1 MAYRTVIFSFQMS
14 HSKISLDEV
23 IRFTSRTAGRDKI
36 YRTVQYASRLLAWY
50 YMKKRNVASAS
61 QPSEVFQNL
70 ESVMSLT
77 RKGKRLDH
85 F

>member
-1 MAYRTVIFSFQMS
+1 MS

-36 YRTVQYASRLLAWY
+36 YRTVQYASRFVAWY
-50 YMKKRNVASAS
+50 YINKRFAGGSV
-61 QPSEVFQNL
+61 ERRVELFQNL

-77 RKGKRLDH
+77 RKGKKNKSKIFRNFVSFLI
-85 F
+85 

>member
-1 MAYRTVIFSFQMS
+1 MS
-14 HSKISLDEV
+14 NSKISLDEV

-50 YMKKRNVASAS
+50 YIKKRRIVGT
-61 QPSEVFQNL
+61 ERIIELFQNL

-77 RKGKRLDH
+77 RKGKRINK
-85 F
+85 

>member
-1 MAYRTVIFSFQMS
+1 MS
-14 HSKISLDEV
+14 HSKISLDEA

-50 YMKKRNVASAS
+50 YMKQRHAVSGS

-70 ESVMSLT
+70 ESMMSLT
-77 RKGKRLDH
+77 RKGKRLH
-85 F
+85 RFG